1 MLDGEYM
8 AERCVVVAL
17 AITADGMK
25 VPVGLWDGS
34 TENKTVVRA
43 LLADLVDRGLDF
55 DDGLLVVI
63 DGAKALSAAV
73 REVFGDKALIQRC
86 TLHKRRNIA
95 DHLPDKEKAWVD
107 AKLVKAFNHPDPD
120 AGLRNAKSLATQLQ
134 KSHPRAAASLREGL
148 EEMFT
153 VNRLGLDGRLART
166 LTTSNPIESMISI
179 AKATNRNVTRW
190 RDGQMVLRW
199 TAAGMLNAERSFR
212 RIKGYKQMPQLV
224 AALKPTRPPRHRH
237 RSVPPPRVTMDRHPN
252 STQLG
257 TRSSVTGSGSST
269 TGMAVRDQAIVGLG
283 GQVFM
288 RANSQDAVN
297 EFRPYFDNAPVYGH
311 GPSLEEFTAQTPL
324 TVGSPQQVIDRTL
337 GFREYVGDYQRQ
349 LFLVDH
355 AGLPLKTVL
364 EQLDLLGGEVV
375 PVLRKEF
382 QVGRP
387 ADVAAGPTHES
398 LVKAAA
404 RRTGRNDDAGS
415 HQRWVART
423 VLDTPSGRP
432 DRHRGAQGS
441 GRDRHVGHLDDDR
454 AAAAGSSDH
463 GRHADGCC
471 RTGVGGGV
479 RRGCRCRRPDRRD
492 AGVQRLVQRAVQVVL
507 RRATRTDAMAT
518 CRS

>member
-1 MLDGEYM
+1 MKTVPTVRLADTADAAALPDLPEEIQLALADIAGAAREGLLAMSVAAGLAVMAAMFDAEMGQACGPKGRHDTNRAAVRHGAGRGSVTLGGRRVAVSRPRARTIDGHEVPLASYTHFAAEELLTEVVMERMLAGVATRRHARTAEPVSEKVSGTQKSVSKSAISRRFVRQTETALAELMARDLSELDIKVLMLDGEYL

-25 VPVGLWDGS
+25 VPVGLWDGA

-190 RDGQMVLRW
+190 RDGQMVLRYRGRH
-199 TAAGMLNAERSFR
+199 AQR
-212 RIKGYKQMPQLV
+212 RTLLPPHQGLQADAPARRCPQT
-224 AALKPTRPPRHRH
+224 TRPPRHRH
-237 RSVPPPRVTMDRHPN
+237 R
-252 STQLG
+252 
-257 TRSSVTGSGSST
+257 
-269 TGMAVRDQAIVGLG
+269 
-283 GQVFM
+283 
-288 RANSQDAVN
+288 
-297 EFRPYFDNAPVYGH
+297 
-311 GPSLEEFTAQTPL
+311 
-324 TVGSPQQVIDRTL
+324 
-337 GFREYVGDYQRQ
+337 
-349 LFLVDH
+349 
-355 AGLPLKTVL
+355 
-364 EQLDLLGGEVV
+364 
-375 PVLRKEF
+375 
-382 QVGRP
+382 
-387 ADVAAGPTHES
+387 
-398 LVKAAA
+398 
-404 RRTGRNDDAGS
+404 
-415 HQRWVART
+415 
-423 VLDTPSGRP
+423 
-432 DRHRGAQGS
+432 
-441 GRDRHVGHLDDDR
+441 
-454 AAAAGSSDH
+454 
-463 GRHADGCC
+463 
-471 RTGVGGGV
+471 
-479 RRGCRCRRPDRRD
+479 RCRRLESPWIVTQIPRNSGHAQRCNPGWV
-492 AGVQRLVQRAVQVVL
+492 AGHRPAGDTGEWQHQQPL
-507 RRATRTDAMAT
+507 RRHRRTHGAPRAGTVDVAQSVPYWPHPGDA
-518 CRS
+518 RPSSEPPPHR